1 VSFIGAVAA
10 PVRQVLAS
18 YAASISQPVLVCGA
32 GNFTVPSVLRSGGYS
47 GRIKACD
54 VSLYTSA
61 LGMFLTGGHLEVRER
76 ADCPEHL
83 RGLLRTGSALD
94 LAASVALLLD
104 LREAWRVRNPFQER
118 LVEQRRARWED
129 LLADTRARL
138 ERFRAHLGPVEYEP
152 RDGFDFLR
160 EHGPEHAVFAFPP
173 TYKRGYEKL
182 EALFSAVLEWTPP
195 QYREMTDGSLDL
207 YELVARFD
215 SYFVV
220 LEKDLP
226 EARAIL
232 GEPAA
237 VLPRGRGTRTYILAR
252 SAPRRIVMRKTAK
265 SQSVGPI
272 RPADKPLSGMERPG
286 LAGLTLAQTIRLN
299 ELFLSP
305 RIDYFTGGV
314 GLSLAFTLDGEI
326 IGKADFAPS
335 AHLWKLPEARPMIY
349 LMSDLA
355 VLSGVPRLSKL
366 VLLCLLSR
374 EVKQLVDARW
384 LEDFGWVITTAF
396 AAGPVSMK
404 YRGIFELHTRK
415 KQGEG
420 YALNYFARLGRH
432 GLAESYEIWR
442 KKYAKRTRL
451 CEK

>member
-1 VSFIGAVAA
+1 VSFVGAVAA

-18 YAASISQPVLVCGA
+18 FAGSIRLPVLVCGA
-32 GNFTVPSVLRSGGYS
+32 GNFTVPSVLRSGGYT
-47 GRIKACD
+47 GQVKACD

-61 LGMFLTGGHLEVRER
+61 LGCFLAGGRLDVRER
-76 ADCPEHL
+76 EDCPEHL

-104 LREAWRVRNPFQER
+104 LREVWRMRNPFQER
-118 LVEQRRARWED
+118 MIEQRRARWEE
-129 LLADTRARL
+129 LLAGTRTRL
-138 ERFRAHLGPVEYEP
+138 EAFRAHVGPVEYEP
-152 RDGFDFLR
+152 RDGFAFL
-160 EHGPEHAVFAFPP
+160 EDHGPEHAVFAFPP

-182 EALFSAVLEWTPP
+182 EALFAAILDWTPP
-195 QYREMTDGSLDL
+195 QYREMTDSSVEL
-207 YELVARFD
+207 YELVARFE

-232 GEPAA
+232 GEPVA
-237 VLPRGRGTRTYILAR
+237 VLPRGRGTRTFILAR
-252 SAPRRIVMRKTAK
+252 NAPRRIVMRKTAK

-272 RPADKPLSGMERPG
+272 RPADKPVDGAERVG
-286 LAGLTLAQTIRLN
+286 LAALSLAQTIRLN

-326 IGKADFAPS
+326 FGKADFCPS
-335 AHLWKLPEARPMIY
+335 AHQWKLPEPKPMIY

-355 VLSGVPRLSKL
+355 VSSQVPRLSKL

-374 EVKQLVDARW
+374 EVRQLLDARW
-384 LEDFGWVITTAF
+384 LERFGWVITTAF
-396 AAGPVSMK
+396 ATGPASMK
-404 YRGIFELHTRK
+404 YRGVFELHTRK
-415 KQGEG
+415 KQGDG
-420 YALNYFARLGRH
+420 YALNYYAPLGRNSL
-432 GLAESYEIWR
+432 GEAFSLWL
-442 KKYAKRTRL
+442 KKYAKHAKSL
-451 CEK
+451 NK